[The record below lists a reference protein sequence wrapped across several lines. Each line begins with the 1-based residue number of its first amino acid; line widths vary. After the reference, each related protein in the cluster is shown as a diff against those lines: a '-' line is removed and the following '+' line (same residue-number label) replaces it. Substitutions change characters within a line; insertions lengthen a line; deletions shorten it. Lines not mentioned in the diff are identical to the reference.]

1 MTDFKVVIPARYG
14 SSRLAAKPLLDI
26 AGKPMVVHVYERAL
40 LSKAKTVV
48 VATDDERI
56 AQALKPYGA
65 TVVMT
70 STQHPSGTD
79 RLQEVAA
86 KMGWAKDDIIVNV
99 QGDEPLIPPEVI
111 NQVAANLAAHSQ
123 AGIATLAE
131 PIETIEQLTN
141 PNIVKLVRD
150 ANNMAMYF
158 SRAPMPWARDAFSN
172 GINALPANDLYLR
185 HLGIYA
191 YRVSFLNSYV
201 QWPPAVLEQ
210 VEALEQLRALY
221 YGVKIHV
228 DKSCVSLP
236 AGVDT
241 MADLER
247 VRALFAQQ
255 QASVSAKTAVAA
267 PSNAS
272 EKIKILFVCLG
283 NICRS
288 PTAEGVF
295 KTMVEKSGWQD
306 LFTIDSAGTAAY
318 YVGEPPDKR
327 AQKHAKARGYDLSK
341 LRARF
346 ISPQDFKK
354 FDYILV
360 MDKKNFAE
368 MEKVQ
373 KYCKDATAKLQLF
386 LDFHPKQQQGQEV
399 PDPYTGGDEGFE
411 AVLDLVE
418 PAAEN
423 LLKTVLTQKGL
434 INCGC

>member
-14 SSRLAAKPLLDI
+14 SSRLLAKPLMDI

-40 LSKAKTVV
+40 LSNAKSVV

-70 STQHPSGTD
+70 SAQHPSGTD

-86 KMGWAKDDIIVNV
+86 KMGWSANDIIVNV

-111 NQVAANLAAHSQ
+111 NQVAANLAANAQ

-131 PIETIEQLTN
+131 AIDSVEQLNN

-158 SRAPMPWARDAFSN
+158 SRAPMPWARDAFSQGMN
-172 GINALPANDLYLR
+172 DIPVKDLYWR

-191 YRVSFLNSYV
+191 YRVSFLNAYV
-201 QWPPAVLEQ
+201 KWQPAALEQ

-228 DKSCVSLP
+228 DEACMNLP

-247 VRALFAQQ
+247 VRALLAQQ
-255 QASVSAKTAVAA
+255 AAKIAKLNTPPQTNAA
-267 PSNAS
+267 D
-272 EKIKILFVCLG
+272 KIKVLFVCMG

-288 PTAEGVF
+288 PTAEGIF
-295 KTMVEKSGWQD
+295 ATKVEKLGWSEMFH
-306 LFTIDSAGTAAY
+306 LDSAGTAAY

-327 AQKHAKARGYDLSK
+327 AQKYAKARGYDLSK

-346 ISPQDFKK
+346 ISPQDFRK

-360 MDKKNFAE
+360 MDNKNFAE

-386 LDFHPKQQQGQEV
+386 LDFHPTKQGQEV
-399 PDPYTGGDEGFE
+399 PDPYTGGDQGFE
-411 AVLDLVE
+411 TVLDLIE
-418 PAAEN
+418 PAADN
-423 LLKTVLTQKGL
+423 LLKTLLAQKGL
-434 INCGC
+434 GKGGC